1 MGHLRAKCR
10 PAGGCA
16 PKHLAAARRRT
27 RRVLPTPTQHKNPA
41 ARWAAGFL
49 VPVVG
54 LEPTRCR
61 HQRILSPSR
70 LPFHHTGL
78 TLFIIS
84 YLFLNFKYL
93 FSSHSKHFIFRI
105 LFRSIFTFFIA
116 KRSTI
121 LFWHYLTKSALKFD
135 DIAVKFFIVR

>member
-1 MGHLRAKCR
+1 MF
-10 PAGGCA
+10 A
-16 PKHLAAARRRT
+16 PS
-27 RRVLPTPTQHKNPA
+27 
-41 ARWAAGFL
+41 L

-105 LFRSIFTFFIA
+105 LFRLIFTFFIA
-116 KRSTI
+116 KRPTI